1 MTEEEKQEL
10 EYIRNLKIQQI
21 NTFSDQG
28 YINFFTYKGIKLSLN
43 YEERSRLKDSIE
55 AYKLLNIPTMT
66 KIFKGNKIDFNIK
79 EDYNK
84 LVYMLA
90 ALEVYYSECWNITHS
105 HLNQVKSIQ
114 DFEQLYHFNIEAD
127 YPKPLNF
134 N

>member
-21 NTFSDQG
+21 NIFSDQG

-43 YEERSRLKDSIE
+43 YDERSRLKDSIE

-90 ALEVYYSECWNITHS
+90 ALEVYYSECWNITHL
-105 HLNQVKSIQ
+105 HLNQVKNIQ

>member
-28 YINFFTYKGIKLSLN
+28 YINFFIYKGIKLSLN
-43 YEERSRLKDSIE
+43 YDERSRLKDSIE

-84 LVYMLA
+84 LVYMLS
-90 ALEVYYSECWNITHS
+90 ALEVYYSECWNITHL
-105 HLNQVKSIQ
+105 HLSQVKNIQ

>member
-28 YINFFTYKGIKLSLN
+28 YINFFTYKGVKLSLN
-43 YEERSRLKDSIE
+43 YDERSRLKDSLE
-55 AYKLLNIPTMT
+55 AYKLLNVPIMT

-90 ALEVYYSECWNITHS
+90 ALEVYYSECWNITHL
-105 HLNQVKSIQ
+105 HLGQVKNIQ